1 MNKTDRLLAIVLEL
15 QGRRVVRAEDL
26 AAQFETSVRTI
37 YRDIQALS
45 EAGVPIAG
53 TPGTGYSLMEGY
65 FLPPIRFTIEEAV
78 TLLIGMDFVEQR
90 FDDAYRDRAIGAR
103 KKIEVTLSDSVRRET
118 SRIRKSLRLLPPGK
132 RPASSNER
140 ENLDKIRRALLDGR
154 KIRFHYSKGIPDSTG
169 SRHSERTVAPYG
181 LVLVEGSW
189 MLVAR
194 CDLRQDIRHFRLSR
208 MAELIELDE
217 RFELPEHFD
226 IGEYTPVDDRQLRV
240 CLRFNPDL
248 AAKVKETNYHFVED
262 MKEHPEGLDVVLRV
276 RQPDEL
282 LTWVLGWGADVLV
295 LEPESFRD
303 RIREEA
309 QKMLNR
315 Y

>member
-1 MNKTDRLLAIVLEL
+1 MNRTDRLLAIVLEL
-15 QGRRVVRAEDL
+15 QGRKVVRAEDL
-26 AAQFETSVRTI
+26 AALFETSVRTI

-53 TPGTGYSLMEGY
+53 TTGTGYSLMEGY

-78 TLLIGMDFVEQR
+78 TLLIGTEFIEQR
-90 FDDAYRDRAIGAR
+90 FDDDYRDRAKVAR
-103 KKIEVTLSDSVRRET
+103 RKIEVTLSDSVRSET
-118 SRIRKSLRLLPPGK
+118 SRIRKSLRLLAPGK
-132 RPASSNER
+132 QAAASNER

-154 KIRFHYSKGIPDSTG
+154 KIRFHYSKRIADSTG

-208 MAELIELDE
+208 MVELVELDE

-226 IGEYTPVDDRQLRV
+226 LREYTPVDDRHLRA
-240 CLRFNPDL
+240 CLRFNHDI
-248 AAKVKETNYHFVED
+248 ADKVKESNYHYIED
-262 MKEHPEGLDVVLRV
+262 MKEHQDGLDVVLRV
-276 RQPDEL
+276 RQLDEL
-282 LTWVLGWGADVLV
+282 LPWVLGWGAGVTV
-295 LEPESFRD
+295 LEPESFRN

-309 QKMLNR
+309 QRILKR

>member
-15 QGRRVVRAEDL
+15 QGRRVLRAEDL

-45 EAGVPIAG
+45 EAGVPIIG

-78 TLLIGMDFVEQR
+78 TLLIGTDFVEQR
-90 FDDAYRDRAIGAR
+90 FDDAYRDRAIVAR
-103 KKIEVTLSDSVRRET
+103 KKIEVTLSERVRRET
-118 SRIRKSLRLLPPGK
+118 SRIRKSLRLLSPSKP
-132 RPASSNER
+132 PASSNER
-140 ENLDKIRRALLDGR
+140 ENLDKIRRALFNGR
-154 KIRFHYSKGIPDSTG
+154 KVRFHYSRKFPDSTG
-169 SRHSERTVAPYG
+169 NRHSERTVAPYG
-181 LVLVEGSW
+181 LVHVEGAW
-189 MLVAR
+189 MLVAW

-208 MAELIELDE
+208 MTELIELDE
-217 RFELPEHFD
+217 RFEIPEHFD
-226 IGEYTPVDDRQLRV
+226 LKEYTPTDDRHLRV
-240 CLRFNPDL
+240 CLRFTPDI
-248 AAKVKETNYHFVED
+248 ADKVKESNYPYVGD
-262 MKEHPEGLDVVLRV
+262 MKEHPDGMDVVLRV
-276 RQPDEL
+276 RQLDEL
-282 LTWVLGWGADVLV
+282 LPWVLGWGAGVIV
-295 LEPESFRD
+295 LEPESLRN